1 MMPLDVID
9 AVSLP
14 DDNITP
20 PEQTNPEVVTLQLSP
35 VIDLTDE
42 QFFRFCQINQEL
54 NIEMTAQGELIIM
67 PPTGAD
73 TGSANFRLLGQLY
86 LWMENNQGGMGF
98 DSSTGFVLP
107 NGAKRSPDA
116 AWVRLERWQTLTPEQ
131 QQRFAPLCPDFVVE
145 LRSSSDQL
153 SMLQEKMQEYMENGA
168 QLGWLIDRSQRRVY
182 IYCPGVAVACLEQP
196 MSLSGDPV
204 LPGFVL
210 NLTRIW

>member
-1 MMPLDVID
+1 MMPLNVID
-9 AVSLP
+9 TMSLREANANLSEQP
-14 DDNITP
+14 APEMIT
-20 PEQTNPEVVTLQLSP
+20 LKLSP
-35 VIDLTDE
+35 AIELTNE
-42 QFFRFCQINQEL
+42 QFFQFCQINREL
-54 NIEMTAQGELIIM
+54 KIEMTAVGELLIM

-86 LWMENNQGGMGF
+86 IWMENNQQGIGF

-116 AWVRLERWQTLTPEQ
+116 AWVRLERWQALTPEQ

-145 LRSSSDQL
+145 LRSASDQL
-153 SMLQEKMQEYMENGA
+153 SMLQAKMQEYIDNGA
-168 QLGWLIDRSQRRVY
+168 QLGWLIDRSQRQVY
-182 IYCPGVAVACLEQP
+182 IYRPGLAMECLEQP
-196 MSLSGDPV
+196 MSINGDPL